1 MVYPHVFS
9 VHPTLNIL
17 ILSMRLSL
25 LDENKLRFGL
35 CNLRVCVLFFFF
47 FVFSRLAS
55 KVLRIMSTGTGQEIK
70 VLCREIAVW
79 KTDLVNSVFRSIS
92 LEKSQPGPF
101 TGLKRSERSLC

>member
-9 VHPTLNIL
+9 VYPTLNIL

-35 CNLRVCVLFFFF
+35 CNLRVCVLFFF

-92 LEKSQPGPF
+92 FKKSQPGPF